1 MPPSLPPSMPRFNG
15 PAFHPKLLVAA
26 AGALVVLIVVFTS
39 YYTVDAD
46 SEGVVQRF
54 GRYYDTVK
62 PGLHFKIPLGVDRVT
77 IVPVLRQLKLEFGFG
92 TPGGTNPYQYS
103 GVNDQDEVRSMVT
116 GDLNAVEV
124 EWVVQYHISDAREY
138 LFNLRDTE

>member
-1 MPPSLPPSMPRFNG
+1 MPRFNG

-26 AGALVVLIVVFTS
+26 AGALVVLIVIFTS

-62 PGLHFKIPLGVDRVT
+62 PGLHFKWAFQNRCSKC
-77 IVPVLRQLKLEFGFG
+77 RQQCCSGMG
-92 TPGGTNPYQYS
+92 TERAS
-103 GVNDQDEVRSMVT
+103 
-116 GDLNAVEV
+116 
-124 EWVVQYHISDAREY
+124 
-138 LFNLRDTE
+138 